1 MKPQIKLLFYLL
13 GVILTAVIAIRL
25 CKPSERALIPLN
37 PAAGDFEGFKVSSN
51 RDKAER
57 NGKESFLAAFRNPIE
72 LYGKVV
78 DQYGEPVAGAIIK
91 LSPISKPFADGA
103 EPGPTLFTDTD
114 GRFSIK
120 GLRGYSM
127 GVSARR
133 DEGYLHLSPLGGP
146 ASSAMISYSGDD
158 ADGKGYTTPRTPLI
172 LTLHKIGVT
181 EPMVYIHF
189 GNLNLPLDGTPRN
202 LALDSKTGVGVN
214 RIEFRFRSDWNKLP
228 MDNDI
233 NLKRFNWSFEARILG
248 GGFAWS
254 DNDYHSVPP
263 EDGYQE
269 TVRLEYKE
277 NMAPEGWK
285 REGYGSFF
293 VKFADGRHG
302 RIRFRIEGSTDS
314 LPLTLTTWLNLK
326 PGSRNLA
333 TDRMTPSSAGEDR
346 YKIEWR

>member
-37 PAAGDFEGFKVSSN
+37 PAADDFEGFKVSSN

-57 NGKESFLAAFRNPIE
+57 NGRESFLAAFRNPIE

-127 GVSARR
+127 GVGARR
-133 DEGYLHLSPLGGP
+133 DEGYLYLSPLGGP

-172 LTLHKIGVT
+172 LTLHKIGPT

-189 GNLNLPLDGTPRN
+189 ANLNLPVDGTPRTI
-202 LALDSKTGVGVN
+202 ALDSKKGVGAHK
-214 RIEFRFRSDWNKLP
+214 IEFRFVSAWNKLP
-228 MDNDI
+228 MDNEI
-233 NLKRFNWSFEARILG
+233 NLKRFDWTFEARIPG
-248 GGFAWS
+248 GGFVWS
-254 DNDYHSVPP
+254 DSDYDFVAPQS
-263 EDGYQE
+263 GYQE
-269 TVRLEYKE
+269 VVRLEYRAD
-277 NMAPEGWK
+277 MPLAQWK
-285 REGYGSFF
+285 GDGQGSFF
-293 VKFADGRHG
+293 VKFADGCYG
-302 RIRFRIEGSTDS
+302 RIRFYIKGSSDRY
-314 LPLTLTTWLNLK
+314 PLTLTTWLNLK

-333 TDRMTPSSAGEDR
+333 TDQMTPSSAGEDR
-346 YKIEWR
+346 NRMEWR